1 MSRVDDVAAELIA
14 EQEENSQL
22 RLDDNVRMSLN
33 TDAEKRLKAEH
44 LAQVIGEPDVDF
56 VERNYAIVERSAR
69 TRGLYDALPAN
80 SVTRNILSDP
90 RERASLPD
98 AENLAKIEGS
108 ITAFG
113 NVAPSYRKG
122 RDVHAGGKQAYQMM
136 VSGSDDA
143 TYDTTMKSYRD
154 RMDSVQY
161 GDLNWA
167 QRIPGYSAEMAGLYA
182 GVLPDAG
189 MAAAYAG
196 TGAGMAAGPQAV
208 APAALTGFKI
218 GTTKELFEIEAGWAF
233 DEFRSLK
240 FDATG
245 ETIDRNA
252 AIGASLLVGG
262 INASLEF
269 IGFNAAVLHA
279 YGLPQLVKSLGK
291 GGVKNLLNNP
301 AARDALSKIG
311 QDYAAGVITEGTTEA
326 LQELS
331 RIGFGDLLKGAYS
344 SFETYTARMWD
355 SFQAG
360 AGGAA
365 GIAAPGAAIRT
376 TNVALDNRKQKQ
388 QQDAIAALGEDIKT
402 SKLYSNAPK
411 KFQEFIRAIQERHG
425 TVDTV
430 YMDAEAAQ
438 TYFQNIDLADLQKD
452 MPETAVSLREAMDT
466 GGYVAIPLDEFV
478 TYVAPNMA
486 DVAQDIT
493 FDPLTPTQRQFEEIE
508 SKAKEL
514 QDWYEKTQG
523 QIDQAED
530 PVYGQVYTELLGA
543 GRKADVAE
551 KEAMLF
557 TTMIRRMA
565 ERVGMDPEE
574 YYRSKKIS
582 IRGELIQQDGIDVP
596 TATGGLIN
604 LLREGRGPQQKDVFG
619 PSLIEFL
626 MTTGILDEGG
636 ELSARDLE
644 KQIPAY
650 GRRRLARESGIPMS
664 EAFERARDAGYLDL
678 GEYTSEENALLA
690 AIDRE
695 LGGDRVY
702 SPNQISVGAQELD
715 TALEQLRELIDREG
729 LNLDTMTNEEIMDRL
744 GITELEQP
752 GDGPRLSAIHSL
764 TSENLLFADNLG
776 GLAVPSIA
784 VVKEGMAHSGYGEIT
799 LIGTEDLGNPEKV
812 TVYDSDAYT
821 STFPRPEYPK
831 VKSSTAQ
838 ALVDAIRDWV
848 TKIEGKRGYVID
860 ATWDYAVNNPNPEKI
875 VQEWMRSNGIKAMFL
890 DEVGAKPTKV
900 VMRDVALRHPESK
913 HPDVIAFFKAHPGDY
928 TDEMRKALAGPLTE
942 AIRETYKDA
951 PGLAD
956 DMIKS
961 ALDDEG
967 AVNHGPF
974 ARLQRDQEN
983 IGKQEVDEYATGER
997 LNKKLKGKEAEFQ
1010 AWVND
1015 KVMAMFGDPY
1025 LKVGGKKKPYTLDNI
1040 VDFMT
1045 RGGTQAKEKNMTFGE
1060 GMARA
1065 TAAKKYT
1072 DLEWMRNEAAWK
1084 ILPES
1089 EIKAGRE
1096 KAQALMEAYR
1106 EAVIDY
1112 YTVTDW
1118 RGNLDT
1124 WGGLDASMKVM
1135 AEWAKNSMRLGDK
1148 AAIKA
1153 ALRKNN
1159 FKGVPDDVVQMGIE
1173 AGKAMMSAPLPYFE
1187 AKPERAVNLDEFVG
1201 AVVPD
1206 DVSQEVL
1213 DVLDKHGI
1221 RVQKYGARY
1230 DEAAR
1235 ESAIGAL
1242 TESLHRGGS
1251 RVLFQND
1258 EPSPKFKAAMDKL
1271 LADRSGEIEAAL
1283 VNSAIGPIDIL
1294 WGKEGDPDDNYSD
1307 GYGLAKILKKHPEI
1321 NPYALEDIVARAK
1334 VLVRDENRI
1343 ILETPE
1349 HTVAVRLDWEGKK
1362 KHWLLTAYE
1371 PGKRFDPARA
1381 TRTTDVDNPTAAKT
1395 TPKGQEAGS
1404 GKSVSQKGKV
1414 GRGPRGYLTV
1424 TPQALSIFLTKN
1436 ANLSTFIHES
1446 GHLFLELMKDA
1457 AALADVDPQLLADWE
1472 TVKAYL
1478 GSDGTLTREQHETF
1492 ARSFEAYLFE
1502 GKAPT
1507 KELAGLFSRFKSW
1520 LIGVYKTLNKLDVQL
1535 TDDIRAVFDRML
1547 VAEASIERAADD
1559 IVPAF
1564 KGGTGL
1570 SDTEIN
1576 ALMELQ
1582 RQALRAGQDEMEAQA
1597 QSEIR
1602 AMRTEAYRNRRDALT
1617 QEVTA
1622 KVDAQPVYA
1631 VQRLLRT
1638 GNDERMNVPEHLLGK
1653 KLSSQAVINLFIDPK
1668 VLRRIPGLTRKEGGV
1683 HPDVLADLY
1692 GFESGYQ
1699 MVQQIIAAP
1708 SRSEVIRNQVQAQL
1722 DEEFGNMAQDTETIE
1737 RAALALH
1744 NNAMANFLV
1753 AEARA
1758 MNRKLGRKDNVTLNQ
1773 ATKEAARRHVARLKL
1788 RQIRPHA
1795 YYQAEL
1801 KAARA
1806 SQEAVAAGKFEEAAQ
1821 LKQQQLLN
1829 HHLYRE
1835 ARTAIDRAD
1844 LIRRKLKKY
1853 DSASVMQTIRKGD
1866 PMAANGIEA
1875 LLAGV
1880 ELKKTA
1886 LTRIDARNRLAQY
1899 VQAMEAQ
1906 GETVLIDPAL
1916 YDGAD
1921 LVNYK
1926 EMTLEQLEAL
1936 DSSVAALAKQGRD
1949 ANRVRV
1955 EGELVEMAQVIE
1967 DLDAVASTNLTA
1979 KQINQYDVDHRSP
1992 LTKAFSS
1999 FLASLRK
2006 IEFECRFAD
2015 GDIVGKWHR
2024 TIFQPFV
2031 DAQNAKEEMLSTSVA
2046 ELQSIMGTLTRKDA
2060 QRLNQSINFLGTT
2073 LNRGDLYVVALNMG
2087 NQGNWDRLFSRRWKG
2102 QEREVLAKLQDEL
2115 TLEDFRRIEALGQM
2129 IDRMY
2134 EPMAAVSERVDGIRP
2149 PKVEAKP
2156 LYLAKYGVELSG
2168 WYYPVKYQDAIG
2180 TREASV
2186 LEESNSIDMGPSPI
2200 TGQVSKSMTKSRMTG
2215 AGGVISLDFAGLPQ
2229 HLHQVVHYI
2238 THYEAVRNF
2247 DKLRRKSEFRA
2258 MYESYFDANGYKQL
2272 RSWLQ
2277 NIATNGT
2284 IAQTSHD
2291 ASKTMDTIFR
2301 RARFGGSL
2309 LGLGWKVSSAVM
2321 QVLGTGPA
2329 AKEVGALNMASWL
2342 LKLSYGRV
2350 GTLGQARV
2358 HPDYQRAL
2366 DASPELRHLDSQI
2379 DRDIREF
2386 TDRAVEVMEKAP
2398 GLAQLRW
2405 IESNAY
2411 YLIIAMQKHI
2421 NAATWLAA
2429 HEKAQGEG
2437 RSVTE
2442 SVQYADAT
2450 VRQTQSGG
2458 GLKDLAGI
2466 QQGNELTKLV
2476 TLFYT
2481 YFSLQH
2487 NQLRLTGRQDLIKGF
2502 IKGDGPNGR
2511 AKSLGKF
2518 VAANMYIVLVPSL
2531 VEALMKYDEDDD
2543 DEIAPYLATR
2553 IASSYVAGVPIFRDV
2568 YSAATRD
2575 WQAPSTP
2582 LDQVVQSLVKALD
2595 GAYDIG
2601 TGESNYT
2608 DLRNIAKAI
2617 TLISYIPIYQALTYY
2632 EALATSEDFGE
2643 AVSHVLF
2650 GTPYSAREKLD
2661 D

>member
-14 EQEENSQL
+14 EQEQNSQL

-56 VERNYAIVERSAR
+56 VERNYATVERSAR
-69 TRGLYDALPAN
+69 TRGLYNALPAD

-108 ITAFG
+108 ITSFG
-113 NVAPSYRKG
+113 IVPPAYRKG
-122 RDVHAGGKQAYQMM
+122 QDVRDSGKLLSRLSL
-136 VSGSDDA
+136 SGADDA
-143 TYDTTMKSYRD
+143 AIDLAIAPYDQ

-167 QRIPGYSAEMAGLYA
+167 QRIPAYTAEMAGLYSRM
-182 GVLPDAG
+182 LPDAG

-196 TGAGMAAGPQAV
+196 AGAGMAAGPGV
-208 APAALTGFKI
+208 VGPAAFTGFKI
-218 GTTKELFEIEAGWAF
+218 GTTKEMFEVEQGHAF
-233 DEFRSLK
+233 NEFRKLK

-245 ETIDRNA
+245 LPVDRDA
-252 AIGASLLVGG
+252 ALGASVLVGG
-262 INASLEF
+262 INAGLEF
-269 IGFNAAVLHA
+269 LGFNAAVLHA
-279 YGLPQLVKSLGK
+279 YGLPQLIKSLGK

-301 AARDALSKIG
+301 AARDAFSKIG
-311 QDYAAGVITEGTTEA
+311 QDYAVGVMTEGTTEA
-326 LQELS
+326 LQELAK
-331 RIGFGDLLKGAYS
+331 IGFGDLVRGAYS
-344 SFETYTARMWD
+344 SIETYGARMMD

-360 AGGAA
+360 AGGAV

-411 KFQEFIRAIQERHG
+411 KFQEFIRNIQARHG

-438 TYFQNIDLADLQKD
+438 TYFQSIDPQTLEKD
-452 MPETAVSLREAMDT
+452 MPETAIALREAMDT

-486 DVAQDIT
+486 DVSQDIT
-493 FDPLTPTQRQFEEIE
+493 FDPLTPTQRQYQEIE

-523 QIDQAED
+523 QIDSAED

-582 IRGELIQQDGIDVP
+582 IRGELIQQEGIDVP

-626 MTTGILDEGG
+626 MGTGILDEGG

-678 GEYTSEENALLA
+678 GDNTSEENALLA

-702 SPNQISVGAQELD
+702 SPNQISTGAQELD

-729 LNLDTMTNEEIMDRL
+729 LSLETMTNEEIMDRL

-752 GDGPRLSAIHSL
+752 
-764 TSENLLFADNLG
+764 AD
-776 GLAVPSIA
+776 
-784 VVKEGMAHSGYGEIT
+784 
-799 LIGTEDLGNPEKV
+799 
-812 TVYDSDAYT
+812 
-821 STFPRPEYPK
+821 
-831 VKSSTAQ
+831 
-838 ALVDAIRDWV
+838 
-848 TKIEGKRGYVID
+848 
-860 ATWDYAVNNPNPEKI
+860 
-875 VQEWMRSNGIKAMFL
+875 
-890 DEVGAKPTKV
+890 
-900 VMRDVALRHPESK
+900 
-913 HPDVIAFFKAHPGDY
+913 
-928 TDEMRKALAGPLTE
+928 
-942 AIRETYKDA
+942 
-951 PGLAD
+951 
-956 DMIKS
+956 
-961 ALDDEG
+961 
-967 AVNHGPF
+967 
-974 ARLQRDQEN
+974 
-983 IGKQEVDEYATGER
+983 
-997 LNKKLKGKEAEFQ
+997 
-1010 AWVND
+1010 
-1015 KVMAMFGDPY
+1015 
-1025 LKVGGKKKPYTLDNI
+1025 
-1040 VDFMT
+1040 
-1045 RGGTQAKEKNMTFGE
+1045 
-1060 GMARA
+1060 
-1065 TAAKKYT
+1065 
-1072 DLEWMRNEAAWK
+1072 
-1084 ILPES
+1084 
-1089 EIKAGRE
+1089 
-1096 KAQALMEAYR
+1096 
-1106 EAVIDY
+1106 
-1112 YTVTDW
+1112 
-1118 RGNLDT
+1118 
-1124 WGGLDASMKVM
+1124 
-1135 AEWAKNSMRLGDK
+1135 
-1148 AAIKA
+1148 
-1153 ALRKNN
+1153 
-1159 FKGVPDDVVQMGIE
+1159 
-1173 AGKAMMSAPLPYFE
+1173 
-1187 AKPERAVNLDEFVG
+1187 
-1201 AVVPD
+1201 
-1206 DVSQEVL
+1206 
-1213 DVLDKHGI
+1213 
-1221 RVQKYGARY
+1221 
-1230 DEAAR
+1230 
-1235 ESAIGAL
+1235 
-1242 TESLHRGGS
+1242 
-1251 RVLFQND
+1251 
-1258 EPSPKFKAAMDKL
+1258 PSPTFKQAMDRL
-1271 LADRSGEIEAAL
+1271 LADQSGEIEAAL
-1283 VNSAIGPIDIL
+1283 YNPAVGPIDII
-1294 WGKEGDPDDNYSD
+1294 WGEKGSGESFRG
-1307 GYGLAKILKKHPEI
+1307 GYGLAKILAKHPEI
-1321 NPYALEDIVARAK
+1321 DPYHLESIIASAK
-1334 VLVRDENRI
+1334 VVSRDDKRVV
-1343 ILETPE
+1343 LETE
-1349 HTVAVRLDWEGKK
+1349 NHMAAIRLDWHGEKK
-1362 KHWLLTAYE
+1362 TWLVTAFE
-1371 PGKRFDPARA
+1371 PGKGPMDNGRGSN
-1381 TRTTDVDNPTAAKT
+1381 TQSLRTDANLMSRGD
-1395 TPKGQEAGS
+1395 GGS
-1404 GKSVSQKGKV
+1404 GEGNIAQAGDDGKKLYQM
-1414 GRGPRGYLTV
+1414 GDTLFQPGDKTKPRGYLEVSPQRLAV
-1424 TPQALSIFLTKN
+1424 TLTKA

-1457 AALADVDPQLLADWE
+1457 VTLANADPQLLADWE

-1478 GSDGTLTREQHETF
+1478 GIGNEPPLRAGNTRVYHSGSQGEGETGRWVSTDRTYAANYRADLPLFYIDIPVDDPRANNPDYADQGVEQGFTFNFELTPQEAAQLVEISRGNEITREQHETF

-1547 VAEASIERAADD
+1547 VAEASIDRAADD

-1570 SDTEIN
+1570 SETEIN

-1597 QSEIR
+1597 QAEIR

-1617 QEVTA
+1617 QEITA
-1622 KVDAQPVYA
+1622 KIDAQPVYA

-1638 GNDERMNVPEHLLGK
+1638 GNDERMTVPGHLLGK
-1653 KLSSQAVINLFIDPK
+1653 KLSSGAVIDLFLDSK

-1699 MVQQIIAAP
+1699 MVQKIIAAP
-1708 SRSEVIRNQVQAQL
+1708 PRSDVIRNQVQSQL

-1773 ATKEAARRHVARLKL
+1773 ATKEAARRHIARLKL
-1788 RQIRPHA
+1788 RQVRPHA

-1835 ARTAIDRAD
+1835 ARMAVDRAD

-1853 DSASVMQTIRKGD
+1853 DSASVMQAIRKGD

-1886 LTRIDARNRLAQY
+1886 LTQIDARNRLAQY

-1916 YDGAD
+1916 YNGAD

-1949 ANRVRV
+1949 ANKVRV

-1967 DLDAVASTNLTA
+1967 DLDAVASANLTA

-2046 ELQSIMGTLTRKDA
+2046 ELQSIMGTLSRQDA

-2087 NQGNWDRLFSRRWKG
+2087 NEGNWDRLFSRRWKG
-2102 QEREVLAKLQDEL
+2102 QERQVLAKLQDEL

-2156 LYLAKYGVELSG
+2156 LYLAKYGIELSG

-2309 LGLGWKVSSAVM
+2309 LGLGWKVSSAMM

-2350 GTLGQARV
+2350 GTMGQAKV

-2437 RSVTE
+2437 RTVAE

-2458 GLKDLAGI
+2458 GLKDLAGL
-2466 QQGNELTKLV
+2466 QQGNELSKLV

-2481 YFSLQH
+2481 YFSVQH

-2518 VAANMYIVLVPSL
+2518 AAANLYIVLVPSL
-2531 VEALMKYDEDDD
+2531 VEALLKYDEDDD
-2543 DEIAPYLATR
+2543 DELLPYLATR
-2553 IASSYVAGVPIFRDV
+2553 IASSYAAGVPIFRDV

-2595 GAYDIG
+2595 GAYDVG

-2617 TLISYIPIYQALTYY
+2617 TLISYVPIYQVFTYY

>member
-14 EQEENSQL
+14 EQEQNSQM
-22 RLDDNVRMSLN
+22 RLEDNVRMSLN

-56 VERNYAIVERSAR
+56 VERNYATVERSAR
-69 TRGLYDALPAN
+69 TRGLYNALPAD

-98 AENLAKIEGS
+98 AESLAKIEGS
-108 ITAFG
+108 ITTFG
-113 NVAPSYRKG
+113 NVSPSYRKG
-122 RDVHAGGKQAYQMM
+122 QDVHAGGKQAFQMM

-143 TYDTTMKSYRD
+143 TYDTTMKAYND
-154 RMDSVQY
+154 RMDRVQY

-167 QRIPGYSAEMAGLYA
+167 QRVPGYTAEMVGLYS
-182 GVLPDAG
+182 GMLPDAG

-196 TGAGMAAGPQAV
+196 AGAGMAAGPEAV
-208 APAALTGFKI
+208 PAGAFAGFKI
-218 GTTKELFEIEAGWAF
+218 GTTKEMFEVEAGWAF
-233 DEFRSLK
+233 DEFRALK

-245 ETIDRNA
+245 LPVDRNA
-252 AIGASLLVGG
+252 AVGAAILVGG
-262 INASLEF
+262 INAGLEF
-269 IGFNAAVLHA
+269 IGFNQAVLHA
-279 YGLPQLVKSLGK
+279 YGLPQLIKSLGK

-301 AARDALSKIG
+301 AARDAFSKIG
-311 QDYAAGVITEGTTEA
+311 QDYAAGVMTEGTTEA
-326 LQELS
+326 LQELAV
-331 RIGFGDLLKGAYS
+331 IGFGDLLKGSYSGIEAYG
-344 SFETYTARMWD
+344 ARMWE

-376 TNVALDNRKQKQ
+376 TNVTLDNRKQKQ

-411 KFQEFIRAIQERHG
+411 KFQEFIRNIQTRHG

-438 TYFQNIDLADLQKD
+438 TYFQNIEPQTLEKD
-452 MPETAVSLREAMDT
+452 MPETAIALREAMDT

-486 DVAQDIT
+486 DVSQDIT
-493 FDPLTPTQRQFEEIE
+493 FDPLTPTQRQYQEIE

-523 QIDQAED
+523 QIDSAED

-582 IRGELIQQDGIDVP
+582 IRGELIQQEGIDVP

-626 MTTGILDEGG
+626 MGTGILDEGG

-664 EAFERARDAGYLDL
+664 EAFERARDAGYLDI
-678 GEYTSEENALLA
+678 GENTSEENALLA

-729 LNLDTMTNEEIMDRL
+729 LDLDAMTNEEIMDRL

-752 GDGPRLSAIHSL
+752 GD
-764 TSENLLFADNLG
+764 
-776 GLAVPSIA
+776 
-784 VVKEGMAHSGYGEIT
+784 K
-799 LIGTEDLGNPEKV
+799 
-812 TVYDSDAYT
+812 
-821 STFPRPEYPK
+821 
-831 VKSSTAQ
+831 
-838 ALVDAIRDWV
+838 
-848 TKIEGKRGYVID
+848 TK
-860 ATWDYAVNNPNPEKI
+860 
-875 VQEWMRSNGIKAMFL
+875 
-890 DEVGAKPTKV
+890 
-900 VMRDVALRHPESK
+900 
-913 HPDVIAFFKAHPGDY
+913 
-928 TDEMRKALAGPLTE
+928 
-942 AIRETYKDA
+942 
-951 PGLAD
+951 
-956 DMIKS
+956 
-961 ALDDEG
+961 
-967 AVNHGPF
+967 
-974 ARLQRDQEN
+974 
-983 IGKQEVDEYATGER
+983 
-997 LNKKLKGKEAEFQ
+997 
-1010 AWVND
+1010 
-1015 KVMAMFGDPY
+1015 
-1025 LKVGGKKKPYTLDNI
+1025 
-1040 VDFMT
+1040 
-1045 RGGTQAKEKNMTFGE
+1045 
-1060 GMARA
+1060 
-1065 TAAKKYT
+1065 
-1072 DLEWMRNEAAWK
+1072 
-1084 ILPES
+1084 
-1089 EIKAGRE
+1089 
-1096 KAQALMEAYR
+1096 
-1106 EAVIDY
+1106 
-1112 YTVTDW
+1112 
-1118 RGNLDT
+1118 
-1124 WGGLDASMKVM
+1124 
-1135 AEWAKNSMRLGDK
+1135 
-1148 AAIKA
+1148 
-1153 ALRKNN
+1153 
-1159 FKGVPDDVVQMGIE
+1159 
-1173 AGKAMMSAPLPYFE
+1173 
-1187 AKPERAVNLDEFVG
+1187 
-1201 AVVPD
+1201 
-1206 DVSQEVL
+1206 
-1213 DVLDKHGI
+1213 
-1221 RVQKYGARY
+1221 
-1230 DEAAR
+1230 
-1235 ESAIGAL
+1235 
-1242 TESLHRGGS
+1242 
-1251 RVLFQND
+1251 
-1258 EPSPKFKAAMDKL
+1258 
-1271 LADRSGEIEAAL
+1271 
-1283 VNSAIGPIDIL
+1283 
-1294 WGKEGDPDDNYSD
+1294 
-1307 GYGLAKILKKHPEI
+1307 
-1321 NPYALEDIVARAK
+1321 
-1334 VLVRDENRI
+1334 
-1343 ILETPE
+1343 
-1349 HTVAVRLDWEGKK
+1349 
-1362 KHWLLTAYE
+1362 
-1371 PGKRFDPARA
+1371 
-1381 TRTTDVDNPTAAKT
+1381 
-1395 TPKGQEAGS
+1395 
-1404 GKSVSQKGKV
+1404 
-1414 GRGPRGYLTV
+1414 PRGYLEVSPQRLAV
-1424 TPQALSIFLTKN
+1424 TLTKA

-1457 AALADVDPQLLADWE
+1457 ATLADVDPQLLADWE

-1478 GSDGTLTREQHETF
+1478 GSDGNLTREQHETY

-1564 KGGTGL
+1564 KGGTDL
-1570 SDTEIN
+1570 SDAEIN

-1617 QEVTA
+1617 QEITA
-1622 KVDAQPVYA
+1622 KIDAQPVYA

-1638 GNDERMNVPEHLLGK
+1638 GNDERMTVPEHLLGK
-1653 KLSSQAVINLFIDPK
+1653 KLSSGAVIDLFLDSK

-1683 HPDVLADLY
+1683 HPDVFADLY

-1708 SRSEVIRNQVQAQL
+1708 PSSEVIRNQVQAQL

-1773 ATKEAARRHVARLKL
+1773 ATKEAARRHIARLKL
-1788 RQIRPHA
+1788 RQIRPHS

-1835 ARTAIDRAD
+1835 ARMAVDRAD

-1853 DSASVMQTIRKGD
+1853 DSATVMQAIRKGD

-1886 LTRIDARNRLAQY
+1886 LTKIDARNRLAQY

-1949 ANRVRV
+1949 ANKVRV

-1967 DLDAVASTNLTA
+1967 DLDAVASANLTA

-2134 EPMAAVSERVDGIRP
+2134 EPMAAVSERVDGVRP

-2238 THYEAVRNF
+2238 THYESVRNF

-2309 LGLGWKVSSAVM
+2309 LGLGWKVSSAAM
-2321 QVLGTGPA
+2321 QVLGAGPA

-2350 GTLGQARV
+2350 GTMGQAKV

-2386 TDRAVEVMEKAP
+2386 TDNAVEIMRRNP
-2398 GLAQLRW
+2398 GTEALHWVKDQAF
-2405 IESNAY
+2405 
-2411 YLIIAMQKHI
+2411 YLIIAVQKHI

-2437 RSVTE
+2437 RTVAE

-2458 GLKDLAGI
+2458 GLKDLAGL
-2466 QQGNELTKLV
+2466 QQGNELAKLV

-2481 YFSLQH
+2481 YFSVQH
-2487 NQLRLTGRQDLIKGF
+2487 NQLRMTGRQDLIKGF
-2502 IKGDGPNGR
+2502 IKGEGPNGR

-2518 VAANMYIVLVPSL
+2518 AAANLYIVLVPAL
-2531 VEALMKYDEDDD
+2531 VEALLKYDEDDD
-2543 DEIAPYLATR
+2543 DDLVPYLATR

-2582 LDQVVQSLVKALD
+2582 LDQVVQSLVGASG
-2595 GAYDIG
+2595 GAYDWL
-2601 TGESNYT
+2601 TGEGNWT
-2608 DLRNIAKAI
+2608 DIRNIAKAM
-2617 TLISYIPIYQALTYY
+2617 TLVTWLPAYQVVMYT
-2632 EALATSEDFGE
+2632 EALATADDFGE

-2650 GTPYSAREKLD
+2650 GTPYSQRQELED
-2661 D
+2661 